1 MDHFVVLFNFSE
13 KKWKSDPYKSSR
25 CYTMAKTR
33 QSRVPV
39 DDL

>member
-1 MDHFVVLFNFSE
+1 MNFCLISV
-13 KKWKSDPYKSSR
+13 KKNGRVTPYKNTR

-33 QSRVPV
+33 LSRVPV

>member
-1 MDHFVVLFNFSE
+1 MYFCLISV
-13 KKWKSDPYKSSR
+13 KKKGRVTPYKSTR
-25 CYTMAKTR
+25 CYTMAKIR